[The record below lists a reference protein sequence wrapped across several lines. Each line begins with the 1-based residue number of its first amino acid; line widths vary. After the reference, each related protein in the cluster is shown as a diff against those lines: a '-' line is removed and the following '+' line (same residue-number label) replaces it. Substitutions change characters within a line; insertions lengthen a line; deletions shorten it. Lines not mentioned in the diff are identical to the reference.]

1 MFEAVPEPFPEPEP
15 LVAFV
20 VTSTGELDCE
30 DEVDGVLGKLV
41 GDLVDLGTIVLL
53 IDLKEDE
60 VISPCT

>member
-1 MFEAVPEPFPEPEP
+1 MV
-15 LVAFV
+15 VV
-20 VTSTGELDCE
+20 VTSTGELACE

-60 VISPCT
+60 VFSLCA